1 VTSDIHPARILAA
14 GRLPELIAMQQADGY
29 AVYGPQVRDGAIVID
44 RLEDAQALP
53 HGWAADQ
60 EAGTYRLR
68 RRDDAA
74 VFGFAHGADSWKKLL
89 HPAHIRLWS
98 ARRDGDGFT
107 VREDD
112 DPAEPF
118 ALIGVRGC
126 DLRAIAIQDRVFL
139 DGEQIDAVYQA
150 RRRGAFIVAV
160 DCAEPGGTC
169 FCASMG
175 TGPAAGPGFD
185 LALTELGVAAHTGA
199 HRFVVRV
206 GSERGQAVIDRLDL
220 PEAGEDAVNA
230 ATEVTDIARSRMGR
244 TMPAAAREV
253 LLANREGRHWQAVA
267 ERCLTCGNC
276 TMVCPTCFCTTV
288 EDTSDLTGEI
298 AERWRLWDSCFTFAF
313 SYVVGATVRE
323 SAGARYRHW
332 ITHKLATWH
341 DQFGESGC
349 VGCGRCISWCPVAI
363 DITAEVAALASTG
376 GKP

>member
-1 VTSDIHPARILAA
+1 MSLDLCVARILPVA
-14 GRLPELIAMQQADGY
+14 RLGDLIAALRDDGY
-29 AVYGPQVRDGAIVID
+29 VVHGPQVRDGAIVID
-44 RLEDAQALP
+44 RLEDARALP

-60 EAGTYRLR
+60 DAGTYRLR

-89 HPAHIRLWS
+89 HPAHVRLWS
-98 ARRDGDGFT
+98 AQRSSDGFT
-107 VREDD
+107 VDIEKN
-112 DPAEPF
+112 PAEPL
-118 ALIGVRGC
+118 ALFGVRGC

-139 DGEQIDAVYQA
+139 VGEHIDAVYQA
-150 RRRGAFIVAV
+150 RRHGAFIVAA

-185 LALTELGVAAHTGA
+185 IALTELDAGGGA
-199 HRFVVRV
+199 HRFVVRI
-206 GSERGQAVIDRLDL
+206 GSERGQGVIDRLDL
-220 PEAGEDAVNA
+220 PEARADECSA
-230 ATEVTDIARSRMGR
+230 ATEVTGIARTRMGR
-244 TMPAAAREV
+244 TMPAGARE
-253 LLANREGRHWQAVA
+253 LLEAKRDGKNWQAVA

-288 EDTSDLTGEI
+288 EDTSDLTGDI
-298 AERWRLWDSCFTFAF
+298 AERWRLWDSCFTFEF

-332 ITHKLATWH
+332 ITHKLASWH

-363 DITAEVAALASTG
+363 DITAEVKALAETDG
-376 GKP
+376 ET